1 MRNLNENGE
10 RYEKWRYYATVSVCV
25 LSLGA
30 VAYLIF
36 KYALPIAVPFLA
48 AFAVGSVVSP
58 TAEYLSKKTKIPRCV
73 WGAALTVVLIALAVT
88 LAILAFDRLIS
99 ELIHFLEN
107 LNRGEGVSII
117 DRAAEYVSG
126 LTSRLPILRELRA
139 SMGDSEFW
147 ENLDGTFKSS
157 IEGTVERLAEKIP
170 AFLGRLAAN
179 LPETF
184 ITFIV
189 TLIATF
195 YFSAGRG
202 KEQLAEIVPERARG
216 RLSAVGKRLKT
227 AAVGWLRA
235 YLVIFLITF
244 VELFAG
250 LSVLRVKYAF
260 LLAVLIATVDILPIL
275 GTGTVLI
282 PWAVISLLMKNIR
295 LGIGLLVLFGVIT
308 VVREVVEPKIVG
320 KSLGISPILALIS
333 MYAGLKLFGFAGMII
348 VPAAATLAASAIGE
362 DKKKTIDKSE
372 KM

>member
-1 MRNLNENGE
+1 
-10 RYEKWRYYATVSVCV
+10 
-25 LSLGA
+25 
-30 VAYLIF
+30 
-36 KYALPIAVPFLA
+36 
-48 AFAVGSVVSP
+48 
-58 TAEYLSKKTKIPRCV
+58 
-73 WGAALTVVLIALAVT
+73 
-88 LAILAFDRLIS
+88 
-99 ELIHFLEN
+99 
-107 LNRGEGVSII
+107 
-117 DRAAEYVSG
+117 
-126 LTSRLPILRELRA
+126 
-139 SMGDSEFW
+139 MGDSEFW
-147 ENLDGTFKSS
+147 ENVDGMLKNSV
-157 IEGTVERLAEKIP
+157 EGTLENLAEKIP
-170 AFLGRLAAN
+170 AFLGRLAAD
-179 LPETF
+179 LPEMF

-216 RLSAVGKRLKT
+216 RLSEVGKRLKT
-227 AAVGWLRA
+227 AAKGWIRA

-282 PWAVISLLMKNIR
+282 PWAVVSLMMKNFK

-348 VPAAATLAASAIGE
+348 VPAAATLAVAAIGE

-372 KM
+372 KI